1 MNIADRFGINRIVL
15 ALSTARLA
23 DALGNSIL
31 IIILPLYV
39 AQLPAPNFNL
49 PDSVLVGILISL
61 YGLVNTLLQPLIGVL
76 SDHISQRKPLIISGL
91 FLMGVGTLAFVYAN
105 RFSHLLII
113 RTLQGFGVALTVP
126 ASLALMAASTIK
138 RTRGASMG
146 VYSTMRMVGFAT
158 GPLIG
163 GYIHVNFGANAAFY
177 TGASFVIIAMVLV
190 YLWVHE
196 KPNSKVKVLS
206 KTVHFFD
213 RSIWSGSILAL
224 GITTFMMAS
233 SFSLMT
239 ALENEFNARLQ
250 QTALGFGI
258 AFSALTLSRLIVQIP
273 LGRLSDKIGRKPLI
287 ISGLILLAPATVFL
301 GYVGTTLGLT
311 GARAFQGV
319 ASAAIAAPTFAL
331 AGDLS
336 KIGSEGRQMSVIT
349 TGFFLGM
356 AIGPLIAG
364 YMATFFF
371 ELPFI
376 IGGSLSLIGALIVLK
391 FVPETVSQEPMA
403 IKPF

>member
-1 MNIADRFGINRIVL
+1 MTIAEKLGINRVVL

-39 AQLPAPNFNL
+39 AQLPSPIFNL

-61 YGLVNTLLQPLIGVL
+61 YGLVNTLLQPIFGVL
-76 SDHISQRKPLIISGL
+76 SDRISRRKPLIIVGL
-91 FLMGVGTLAFVYAN
+91 FLMGAGTLAFVFASQ
-105 RFSHLLII
+105 FSHLLLI
-113 RTLQGFGVALTVP
+113 RVLQGFGVALTVP

-138 RTRGASMG
+138 QTRGGSMG

-158 GPLIG
+158 GPVIG
-163 GYIHVNFGANAAFY
+163 GFLHINFGSNTAFY
-177 TGASFVIIAMVLV
+177 VGASFVIIAMIMVSI
-190 YLWVHE
+190 WVHE
-196 KPNSKVKVLS
+196 KPNVINSLS
-206 KTVHFFD
+206 NEPFKLFD
-213 RSIWSGSILAL
+213 RTIWSTSILAL
-224 GITTFMMAS
+224 GIAGFIMAS

-239 ALENEFNARLQ
+239 ALENEFNARLD

-273 LGRLSDKIGRKPLI
+273 LGRLSDQIGRKPLI

-311 GARAFQGV
+311 GARAFQGL

-336 KIGSEGRQMSVIT
+336 KVGGEGRQMSVIT
-349 TGFFLGM
+349 TGFFLGI
-356 AIGPLIAG
+356 AVGPLVAG
-364 YMATFFF
+364 VLATYFF
-371 ELPFI
+371 ELPFLV
-376 IGGSLSLIGALIVLK
+376 GGIMSLLGALVVSR
-391 FVPETVSQEPMA
+391 FVSETVNHQSS
-403 IKPF
+403 